1 MMNQR
6 IEKLR
11 ANIFVDKY
19 PICTEKIRLLT
30 ESYKNTEGEP
40 LIVRRAKA
48 LAHYL
53 DNKTIYIEDDELIV
67 GNVAYKPMGIEA
79 DAPAWPKEDIDDL
92 RSQEFAIS
100 KGDEA
105 FLRSLDDYWQGK
117 GKTFWER
124 AGQFYDDER
133 LWPFMQSGI
142 YLPPLK
148 TRSEGFGHG
157 LAGGGWGLGMGLS
170 LIIVEYERV
179 LNDGLNKIIKEAEEE
194 LGNLRYT
201 SSNAILKADFLRSVT
216 ISLKAIVR
224 IARRFSKLSQEMS
237 AKENDTRRKRE
248 LEEIAETCRRVPAYP
263 ARTFREAMQ
272 SFWFIWLIL
281 TGGPS
286 GGTASGGRFDQFM
299 YPFYKK
305 DIVARRI
312 TDEEVLELLELLRIK
327 VMQLVFIMGGKIQR
341 EKWSGIARWNNW
353 IIGGVTPDGKDATNE
368 LSYLILEAAKDC
380 QTPHHTITVRVH
392 DGTPE
397 SLMLKAIEVVKT
409 GIGMPA
415 FVGDNSYIEY
425 LVREGVSVPDARN
438 YALAGCLDVNIPGK
452 SRINS
457 IGMFITPLVLEI
469 TMNNGIEPRSG
480 RQLGPETGD
489 CEKFRTFDDLMKAYK
504 EQLAYFMAIV
514 SEVQNIILQGQAEL
528 VPEPVASSLMTDA
541 IKIGRDVL
549 NRTMPFEN
557 GSSLNPVGMI
567 NVADSMAAIKK
578 LVFDEKKFTM
588 NELKAAL
595 AANWQ
600 GNGYEEMRKM
610 FLAAPKYGN
619 GDDYVDSIA
628 RELYDYWA
636 KTISTFTTAYGGTMK
651 PSGISITSHGPGGAI
666 TGATADGRYAG
677 ETLADGTMSA
687 AQGRD
692 TRGPTALIQ
701 SAAKINQKIFQS
713 TLLNMKFHPSAL
725 KTPEDQ
731 KKLSDLIKIYFS
743 LGGKHI
749 QFNVVSREALIEAQ
763 KNPEKHRDLII
774 RVAGYSAYFIQLGK
788 SIQDEI
794 IKRMEYNST
803 S

>member
-1 MMNQR
+1 
-6 IEKLR
+6 
-11 ANIFVDKY
+11 
-19 PICTEKIRLLT
+19 
-30 ESYKNTEGEP
+30 
-40 LIVRRAKA
+40 
-48 LAHYL
+48 
-53 DNKTIYIEDDELIV
+53 
-67 GNVAYKPMGIEA
+67 
-79 DAPAWPKEDIDDL
+79 
-92 RSQEFAIS
+92 
-100 KGDEA
+100 
-105 FLRSLDDYWQGK
+105 
-117 GKTFWER
+117 
-124 AGQFYDDER
+124 
-133 LWPFMQSGI
+133 
-142 YLPPLK
+142 
-148 TRSEGFGHG
+148 
-157 LAGGGWGLGMGLS
+157 
-170 LIIVEYERV
+170 
-179 LNDGLNKIIKEAEEE
+179 
-194 LGNLRYT
+194 
-201 SSNAILKADFLRSVT
+201 
-216 ISLKAIVR
+216 
-224 IARRFSKLSQEMS
+224 
-237 AKENDTRRKRE
+237 
-248 LEEIAETCRRVPAYP
+248 
-263 ARTFREAMQ
+263 MQ

-299 YPFYKK
+299 YPYYKK
-305 DIVARRI
+305 DIDAGRI
-312 TDEEVLELLELLRIK
+312 ADEEVLELLECLRIK

-353 IIGGVTPDGKDATNE
+353 IIGGMTPDGKDATNE
-368 LSYLILEAAKDC
+368 LSYLILEAATDC

-397 SLMLKAIEVVKT
+397 ALMLKALEVVKT

-425 LVREGVSVPDARN
+425 LVREGVSLPDARN

-469 TMNNGIEPRSG
+469 AMNNGIEPRSG

-504 EQLAYFMAIV
+504 GQLAYFMAIV

-578 LVFDEKKFTM
+578 LVFDEKKVTM
-588 NELKAAL
+588 KELKTAL

-628 RELYDYWA
+628 RELYDFWA
-636 KTISTFTTAYGGTMK
+636 KTIVTFTTAYGGTMK

-677 ETLADGTMSA
+677 EALADGTMSA

-692 TRGPTALIQ
+692 THGPTALIK
-701 SAAKINQKIFQS
+701 SAAKINQNIFQS

-725 KTPEDQ
+725 KTSEDL
-731 KKLSDLIKIYFS
+731 KKLADLIKIYFS
-743 LGGKHI
+743 LGGKHV
-749 QFNVVSREALIEAQ
+749 QFNVVSRETLLAAQ

-774 RVAGYSAYFIQLGK
+774 RVAGYSAYFVQLGK
-788 SIQDEI
+788 PIQDEI
-794 IKRMEYNST
+794 IKRMEYEGT
-803 S
+803 A

>member
-1 MMNQR
+1 MNQR
-6 IEKLR
+6 IERLR
-11 ANIFVDKY
+11 TKIFVDKY
-19 PICTEKIRLLT
+19 PLCTEKIRLLT
-30 ESYKNTEGEP
+30 ESYKETEGEP
-40 LIVRRAKA
+40 LIVRKAKA

-53 DNKTIYIEDDELIV
+53 DNKTIYIDDDELIV
-67 GNVAYKPMGIEA
+67 GNVAFRPMGIEA
-79 DAPAWPKEDIDDL
+79 DAPAWPKEDIDEL
-92 RSQEFAIS
+92 RSREFAIS
-100 KGDEA
+100 NEDEA
-105 FLRSLDDYWQGK
+105 FLRSLDEYWQGK
-117 GKTFWER
+117 GRTFWER

-170 LIIVEYERV
+170 LIVVEYERV

-201 SSNAILKADFLRSVT
+201 GREAILKADFLKSV
-216 ISLKAIVR
+216 IIAHEAIIR
-224 IARRFSKLSQEMS
+224 IARRFSMLSKEMS
-237 AKENDTRRKRE
+237 GIEKDPKRKRE
-248 LEEIAETCRRVPAYP
+248 LEEIAETCYRVPADP
-263 ARTFREAMQ
+263 ARTFKEAMQ

-299 YPFYKK
+299 YRFYKK
-305 DIVARRI
+305 DRNMGRI
-312 TDEEVLELLELLRIK
+312 TDDEVVELLECLRIK

-341 EKWSGIARWNNW
+341 EKWAGIARWNNW

-397 SLMLKAIEVVKT
+397 ALMLKALEVVKT

-425 LVREGVSVPDARN
+425 LVREGVSLADARN

-469 TMNNGIEPRSG
+469 AMNNGSEPRSG
-480 RQLGPETGD
+480 RQLGPKTGD
-489 CEKFRTFDDLMKAYK
+489 CEDFKTFDDLMKAYK
-504 EQLAYFMAIV
+504 EQLSYFMSMV

-541 IKIGRDVL
+541 IKIGKDVL
-549 NRTMPFEN
+549 SRTMPFEN

-578 LVFDEKKFTM
+578 LVFDEKKVTM
-588 NELKAAL
+588 KELKAAL
-595 AANWQ
+595 TANWQ
-600 GNGYEEMRKM
+600 GNGNEEMRKL

-628 RELYDYWA
+628 RELYDFWA
-636 KTISTFTTAYGGTMK
+636 KTIVNFTTAYGGTMK
-651 PSGISITSHGPGGAI
+651 PSGISITSHGPGGVI

-692 TRGPTALIQ
+692 THGPTALIK
-701 SAAKINQKIFQS
+701 SAARINQRIFQS

-725 KTPEDQ
+725 KTSEDL
-731 KKLSDLIKIYFS
+731 KKLSDLIKVYFS

-749 QFNVVSREALIEAQ
+749 QFNVVSRETLLEAQ
-763 KNPEKHRDLII
+763 RNPEKYRDLII
-774 RVAGYSAYFIQLGK
+774 RVAGYSAYFVQLGK
-788 SIQDEI
+788 PIQDEI
-794 IKRMEYNST
+794 IKRMEYRGAA
-803 S
+803 

>member
-1 MMNQR
+1 MNRR

-11 ANIFVDKY
+11 AKIFVDKY
-19 PICTEKIRLLT
+19 PLCTEKIRLLT
-30 ESYKNTEGEP
+30 ESYQETEGEP
-40 LIVRRAKA
+40 LIIRKAKA

-53 DNKTIYIEDDELIV
+53 DNKTIYIDNDELIV

-79 DAPAWPKEDIDDL
+79 DAPTWPKEDIDDL
-92 RSQEFAIS
+92 RSREFAIS
-100 KGDEA
+100 SEDEA
-105 FLRSLDDYWQGK
+105 FLRSLDEYWQGK
-117 GKTFWER
+117 GRTFWER

-133 LWPFMQSGI
+133 MWPFMQSGI

-170 LIIVEYERV
+170 LIVVEYERV
-179 LNDGLNKIIKEAEEE
+179 LNDGLNKIIEEAEDE
-194 LGNLRYT
+194 LENLRYT
-201 SSNAILKADFLRSVT
+201 SRNAILKADFLKSV
-216 ISLKAIVR
+216 IIAHKAIIR
-224 IARRFSKLSQEMS
+224 IARRFGNLAKEMS
-237 AKENDTRRKRE
+237 RKEKEQRRKRE
-248 LEEIAETCRRVPAYP
+248 LEEIAETCQRVPAYP
-263 ARTFREAMQ
+263 ARTFKEAMQ

-299 YPFYKK
+299 YPFYKN
-305 DIVARRI
+305 DRSTRRI
-312 TDEEVLELLELLRIK
+312 TDDKVLELLECLRIK

-341 EKWSGIARWNNW
+341 EKWAGIARWNNW

-392 DGTPE
+392 DRTPE
-397 SLMLKAIEVVKT
+397 ALMLKALEVVRT

-425 LVREGVSVPDARN
+425 LVKEGVSLSDARN

-480 RQLGPETGD
+480 RQLGLKTGD
-489 CEKFRTFDDLMKAYK
+489 CELFKTFDDLVKAYK
-504 EQLAYFMAIV
+504 EQLAYFMSIV

-549 NRTMPFEN
+549 SRTMPFEN

-578 LVFDEKKFTM
+578 LVFDEKKVTM
-588 NELKAAL
+588 ENLKAAL

-600 GNGYEEMRKM
+600 GNGHEEMRKM

-628 RELYDYWA
+628 RELYDFWA
-636 KTISTFTTAYGGTMK
+636 KTIVKFTTAYGGTMK
-651 PSGISITSHGPGGAI
+651 PSGISITSHGPGGVI

-692 TRGPTALIQ
+692 THGPTALIK
-701 SAAKINQKIFQS
+701 SAAKINQRIFQS

-725 KTPEDQ
+725 KTPEDL
-731 KKLSDLIKIYFS
+731 KKLSDLIRIYFS
-743 LGGKHI
+743 LGGKHV
-749 QFNVVSREALIEAQ
+749 QFNVVSRETLLEAQ
-763 KNPEKHRDLII
+763 RNPEKHRDLII
-774 RVAGYSAYFIQLGK
+774 RVAGYSAYFTQLGK
-788 SIQDEI
+788 PIQDEI
-794 IKRMEYNST
+794 IKRMEYKGAA
-803 S
+803 

>member
-1 MMNQR
+1 MNER
-6 IEKLR
+6 VEKLR
-11 ANIFVDKY
+11 AKIFVDKY
-19 PICTEKIRLLT
+19 PLCTEKIRLLT
-30 ESYKNTEGEP
+30 ESYQKTEGEP
-40 LIVRRAKA
+40 LIVRKAKA

-53 DNKTIYIEDDELIV
+53 DNKTIYIDDDELIV

-92 RSQEFAIS
+92 RSREFAIS
-100 KGDEA
+100 IEDEA
-105 FLRSLDDYWQGK
+105 FLRSLDEYWQGK
-117 GKTFWER
+117 GRTFWER

-148 TRSEGFGHG
+148 ARSEGFGHG

-170 LIIVEYERV
+170 LIVVEYERV
-179 LNDGLNKIIKEAEEE
+179 LNDGLNKIIEEAEEE
-194 LGNLRYT
+194 LRNLKYT
-201 SSNAILKADFLRSVT
+201 SRDAILKADFLKSV
-216 ISLKAIVR
+216 IIAHQAIIR
-224 IARRFSKLSQEMS
+224 IARRFSNLAKEMS
-237 AKENDTRRKRE
+237 GKEKEPRRKKE
-248 LEEIAETCRRVPAYP
+248 LEEITEICYRVPAHP
-263 ARTFREAMQ
+263 ARTFKEAMQ

-305 DIVARRI
+305 DRGAGRI
-312 TDEEVLELLELLRIK
+312 TDDEVLELLECLRIK

-341 EKWSGIARWNNW
+341 EKWAGIARWNNW

-397 SLMLKAIEVVKT
+397 ALMLKALEVVRT

-425 LVREGVSVPDARN
+425 LVREGVSLPDSRN

-480 RQLGPETGD
+480 RQLGLKTGD
-489 CEKFRTFDDLMKAYK
+489 CELFKTFDDLMKAYK
-504 EQLAYFMAIV
+504 EQLAYFMSIV
-514 SEVQNIILQGQAEL
+514 SEVQNLILQGQAEL

-541 IKIGRDVL
+541 IKIGKDVL
-549 NRTMPFEN
+549 SRTMPFEN

-578 LVFDEKKFTM
+578 LVFDEKKVTM
-588 NELKAAL
+588 KELKAAL
-595 AANWQ
+595 TANWQ
-600 GNGYEEMRKM
+600 GNGNEEMRKI
-610 FLAAPKYGN
+610 FLTAPKYGN

-628 RELYDYWA
+628 RELYDFWA
-636 KTISTFTTAYGGTMK
+636 KTIVNFTTAYGGTMK
-651 PSGISITSHGPGGAI
+651 PSGISITSHGPGGVI

-692 TRGPTALIQ
+692 THGPTALIK
-701 SAAKINQKIFQS
+701 SAAKINQRIFQS

-725 KTPEDQ
+725 KTSEDL
-731 KKLSDLIKIYFS
+731 KKLSDLIRIYFS

-749 QFNVVSREALIEAQ
+749 QFNVVSRETLLEAQ
-763 KNPEKHRDLII
+763 RSPEKHRDLII
-774 RVAGYSAYFIQLGK
+774 RVAGYSAYFVQLGK
-788 SIQDEI
+788 PIQDEI
-794 IKRMEYNST
+794 IKRMEYKGSA
-803 S
+803 

>member
-1 MMNQR
+1 MNLR
-6 IEKLR
+6 VEKLR
-11 ANIFVDKY
+11 NNIFVKKY
-19 PICTEKIRLLT
+19 PLCTEKIRLLT
-30 ESYKNTEGEP
+30 ESYKGTEGEP
-40 LIVRRAKA
+40 LIIRKAKA

-53 DNKTIYIEDDELIV
+53 DNKKIYIEDDELIV
-67 GNVAYKPMGIEA
+67 GNVASKPMGIEA
-79 DAPAWPKEDIDDL
+79 DAPAWPKDDIEDL
-92 RSQEFAIS
+92 RNREFDIS
-100 KGDEA
+100 DNDES
-105 FLRSLDDYWQGK
+105 FLRSLDDYWSGK

-148 TRSEGFGHG
+148 TRGEGFGHG
-157 LAGGGWGLGMGLS
+157 MAGGGWGLGMGLS
-170 LIIVEYERV
+170 LIVVEYERV
-179 LNDGLNKIIKEAEEE
+179 LNDGLNKIISEAEEE
-194 LGNLRYT
+194 LSALRYT
-201 SSNAILKADFLRSVT
+201 SGNAILKADFLKSVV
-216 ISLKAIVR
+216 IALKAVVR
-224 IARRFSKLSQEMS
+224 ISQRFSTLSKEMS
-237 AKENDTRRKRE
+237 GREKNPQRKME
-248 LEEIAETCRRVPAYP
+248 LEEIAETCHRVPAYP
-263 ARTFREAMQ
+263 ARTFREALQ

-281 TGGPS
+281 TGGSS

-299 YPFYKK
+299 YPFYREDRKTG
-305 DIVARRI
+305 RI
-312 TDEEVLELLELLRIK
+312 NNEEVLELLECLRIK

-341 EKWSGIARWNNW
+341 EKWAGIARWNNW
-353 IIGGVTPDGKDATNE
+353 IIGGLTPDGKDATNE

-392 DGTPE
+392 DNTPE
-397 SLMLKAIEVVKT
+397 ALMLKALEVVKT

-425 LVREGVSVPDARN
+425 LTREGVSLPDARN

-457 IGMFITPLVLEI
+457 IGMFITPIVLEI
-469 TMNNGIEPRSG
+469 TLNNGLEPRSG
-480 RQLGPETGD
+480 KQLGPKTGE
-489 CEKFRTFDDLMKAYK
+489 CENFRTFDDVMEAYK
-504 EQLAYFMAIV
+504 KQLKYFMGIV
-514 SEVQNIILQGQAEL
+514 AEVQNIILQGQAEL
-528 VPEPVASSLMTDA
+528 TPDPVASSLMTDA

-578 LVFDEKKFTM
+578 LVFDEKKVTM
-588 NELKAAL
+588 KELKAAL

-600 GNGYEEMRKM
+600 GNGNTELRRM

-619 GDDYVDSIA
+619 DDDYVDSIA
-628 RELYDYWA
+628 RELYDFWA
-636 KTISTFTTAYGGTMK
+636 KTIVTFTTAYGGTTK
-651 PSGISITSHGPGGAI
+651 PSGISITSHGPGGTI
-666 TGATADGRYAG
+666 TGATADGRLAG

-692 TRGPTALIQ
+692 IQGPTALIK
-701 SAAKINQKIFQS
+701 SAIKINQGVFQS

-725 KTPEDQ
+725 KTVEDM

-749 QFNVVSREALIEAQ
+749 QFNTISRETLIEAQ
-763 KNPEKHRDLII
+763 KSPEKYRDLII
-774 RVAGYSAYFIQLGK
+774 RVAGYSAYFVQLGK
-788 SIQDEI
+788 PIQDEI
-794 IKRMEYNST
+794 IKRTEYKVT
-803 S
+803 T